1 MRFMTLHFRPL
12 LLLAAVVLA
21 VSPAG
26 AFELEP
32 GDHVAV
38 IGNTLGELMQHDG
51 WLETLIHARYPRHE
65 LVFRNLA
72 VSGDELTLR
81 LRSEGFG
88 TPDEWLARVRA
99 SVVFAFFGYNESFAG
114 PQGLERFKQDLA
126 RFIDG
131 TLGQSYDGRRPP
143 RLVLFSPIAH
153 EDLHDP
159 NLPDGVENNERL
171 ALYTDA
177 MAEVA
182 RAKGVAFVDLLRPT
196 AALYAQESRPLTING
211 VHLNE
216 EGNRLVARII
226 DERLFG
232 TPVAVDGERLEAL
245 RRAVQE
251 KNFYWFHRYRTTDGY
266 SIYGG
271 RADLSFVDGQTN
283 RVVMAREMEVLDV
296 MTANRDRLV
305 WAAAQGQPY
314 QVDDANTPPFLPV
327 KTNKPGPGPNGEHLF
342 LGGEEAIASMTV
354 HQGMQVNLFA
364 SEEQFPVL
372 AKPVQMS
379 FDAQGRLWVAAWPSY
394 PHWRPKDEM
403 NDKLLIL
410 EDHDG
415 DGRADACKVFA
426 DKLHN
431 PTGFEFYNGGV
442 LVAMAPY
449 LMFLKDTDG
458 DDVADVRQR
467 VLAGLDSAD
476 THHTANSFV
485 FDPGGALY
493 FQEGT
498 FHHTQVE
505 TPYGPPVRSANA
517 AVFRYEPRTHRFEV
531 YVAYAFAN
539 PHGHVFGRWGEDFV
553 TDGTGN
559 VNYYATAFSGRAE
572 FPHKHPGLRPIFQQR
587 VRPCAGTE
595 ILSSRHFPDELQGN
609 YLVANVIGFQGIL
622 QYQIREQGSGFEG
635 IEVEPIVSSSDPN
648 FRPADI
654 EIGPDGAIYFLDWQ
668 NPIIGH
674 MQHNLRDPS
683 RDRTHGRVYRVTYPG
698 RPLLVPPAIAG
709 QPVERLLDLLKEPEN
724 RVRYRARI
732 ELHSR
737 PTAEVLAAAQR
748 WIDALDPSHPD
759 YSHHLL
765 EALWLHQAHNV
776 VNAPLLERLLGDADH
791 RARAAATRVLCY
803 QRDRVPNALDLL
815 ETLVNDAHPRVRIEA
830 VRALSFFEGSQAAR
844 ALEIAVQSLAW
855 PQDEYLEYTLRE
867 TMNTL
872 ERAVKKGA

>member
-1 MRFMTLHFRPL
+1 MKFHCCL
-12 LLLAAVVLA
+12 LILLASVLMHFGGQA
-21 VSPAG
+21 R
-26 AFELEP
+26 AFELEK
-32 GDHVAV
+32 GDHVAI
-38 IGNTLGELMQHDG
+38 IGNTLGEMMQHDG
-51 WLETLIHARYPRHE
+51 WLETLIHARFPQHE

-81 LRSEGFG
+81 LRSAGFG
-88 TPDEWLARVRA
+88 TPDEWLARVQA
-99 SVVFAFFGYNESFAG
+99 SVIFAFFGYNESFG
-114 PQGLERFKQDLA
+114 GQQGLEQFKENLA

-131 TLGQSYDGRRPP
+131 TLAQSYNGRQPP

-153 EDLHDP
+153 EDLQDP
-159 NLPDGVENNERL
+159 NLPDGQENNERL

-182 RAKGVAFVDLLRPT
+182 RAKGVTFVDLFRPT
-196 AALYAQESRPLTING
+196 AALYAQTAQPLTTNG
-211 VHLNE
+211 IHLNE
-216 EGNRLVARII
+216 EGNRLLAHVI
-226 DERLFG
+226 DEALFG
-232 TPVAVDGERLEAL
+232 APPQVSSESLEQL
-245 RRAVQE
+245 RRAVQD

-296 MTANRDRLV
+296 MTANRDQLV
-305 WAAAQGQPY
+305 WAAAQGRTLPIN
-314 QVDDANTPPFLPV
+314 DDNTPPFIPV

-342 LGGEEAIASMTV
+342 LGGEEAIGRMTV

-364 SEEQFPVL
+364 SEEQFPLL

-379 FDAQGRLWVAAWPSY
+379 FDAHGRLWVAAWPSY
-394 PHWRPKDEM
+394 PHWRPKEEM

-410 EDHDG
+410 EDTNG

-426 DKLHN
+426 DRLHN

-449 LMFLKDTDG
+449 LLFLKDTDG
-458 DDVADVRQR
+458 DDVADVRTR
-467 VLAGLDSAD
+467 VLAGIDSAD

-517 AVFRYEPRTHRFEV
+517 AVYRYEPRTHKFEV

-559 VNYYATAFSGRAE
+559 VNYYATPFSGWTE
-572 FPHKHPGLRPIFQQR
+572 YPHKHPGLRPIFQQR
-587 VRPCAGTE
+587 VRPCAATE

-635 IEVEPIVSSSDPN
+635 IEVEPIVYSSDPN

-654 EIGPDGAIYFLDWQ
+654 EIGPDGAIYFLDWH

-683 RDRTHGRVYRVTYPG
+683 RDRTHGRVYRVTYAG
-698 RPLLVPPAIAG
+698 RPLLTPPAIAG
-709 QPVERLLDLLKEPEN
+709 QSVDRLLDLLKEPEN

-732 ELHSR
+732 ELHAR
-737 PTAEVLAAAQR
+737 PTAEVLSAVQR
-748 WIDALDPSHPD
+748 WVERLDSSHPD
-759 YSHHLL
+759 YTHHLL
-765 EALWLHQAHNV
+765 EALWLHQAHHV
-776 VNAPLLERLLGDADH
+776 VNQSLLERLLADTDH

-803 QRDRVPNALDLL
+803 QRDQIPNALDLL
-815 ETLVNDAHPRVRIEA
+815 ETLVNDPHPRVRIEA
-830 VRALSFFEGSQAAR
+830 VRALSFFQGPQAAR
-844 ALEIAVQSLAW
+844 ALEIAVQSLAL

>member
-1 MRFMTLHFRPL
+1 MKLHSRL
-12 LLLAAVVLA
+12 LVLIAALVPA
-21 VSPAG
+21 WCGTAG
-26 AFELEP
+26 ALDLRH
-32 GDHVAV
+32 GDRIAI
-38 IGNTLGELMQHDG
+38 IGNALGELMQHDG
-51 WLETLIHARYPRHE
+51 WLETLIHARFPEHE

-72 VSGDELTLR
+72 VSGDELGIR

-88 TPDEWLARVRA
+88 SPDEWLKRVKA
-99 SVVFAFFGYNESFAG
+99 SVVFAFFGYNESFGG
-114 PQGLERFKQDLA
+114 PQGVEAFKQELG
-126 RFIDG
+126 RMIDG
-131 TLGQSYDGRRPP
+131 MLGQSYDGQQPP

-153 EDLHDP
+153 EDLQDP
-159 NLPDGVENNERL
+159 HLPDGVENNERL
-171 ALYTDA
+171 ALYADA

-182 RAKGVAFVDLLRPT
+182 RAKGVVFVDLFRPT
-196 AALYAQESRPLTING
+196 AALYAQTDEPLTING
-211 VHLNE
+211 IHLNE
-216 EGNRLVARII
+216 EGNRLLAHVI
-226 DERLFG
+226 DEALFG
-232 TPVAVDGERLEAL
+232 PPPRHEGERLAML
-245 RRAVQE
+245 RSAVQD

-283 RVVMAREMEVLDV
+283 REVMAREMEVLDV
-296 MTANRDRLV
+296 MTANRDARV
-305 WAAAQGQPY
+305 WAAAQGRAVE
-314 QVDDANTPPFLPV
+314 VDDSNTPPFIPV
-327 KTNKPGPGPNGEHLF
+327 KTNKPGPGPNGEHVF
-342 LGGEEAIASMTV
+342 LGGEEAIGRMTV

-364 SEEQFPVL
+364 SEEMFPQL

-379 FDAQGRLWVAAWPSY
+379 FDMQGRLWVAAWPSY
-394 PHWRPKDEM
+394 PHWRPKEEM

-410 EDHDG
+410 EDADG
-415 DGRADACKVFA
+415 DGRADVCKVFA
-426 DKLHN
+426 DRLHN

-449 LMFLKDTDG
+449 LLFLKDTDG

-505 TPYGPPVRSANA
+505 TPSGPPVRSANA
-517 AVFRYEPRTHRFEV
+517 AVFRYEPRTCKFEV

-587 VRPCAGTE
+587 VRPCAATE

-609 YLVANVIGFQGIL
+609 YLICNVIGFQGIL

-648 FRPADI
+648 FRPADV

-683 RDRTHGRVYRVTYPG
+683 RDKTHGRVYRVTYPS
-698 RPLLVPPAIAG
+698 RPLLTPPAIAG
-709 QPVERLLDLLKEPEN
+709 QSVPRLLQLLQEPEN
-724 RVRYRARI
+724 RVRYRARL
-732 ELHSR
+732 ELHAR
-737 PTAEVLAAAQR
+737 PTAEVLAATQR
-748 WIDALDPSHPD
+748 WIDNLDASHPD
-759 YSHHLL
+759 YTHHLL
-765 EALWLHQAHNV
+765 EALWLHQAHNA
-776 VNAPLLERLLGDADH
+776 VNPPLLERLLRAADH

-803 QRDRVPNALDLL
+803 QRDRIPNALDLL
-815 ETLVNDAHPRVRIEA
+815 ETLVNDEHPRVRIEA
-830 VRALSFFEGSQAAR
+830 VRALSFFEGPQAAR

-872 ERAVKKGA
+872 ERASKGGA